1 MQYSQQSEEAFSIEL
16 EQHCVDAGLTHHKAN
31 NSDFEIA
38 SSVSEDSIRQ
48 PTEES
53 SAEEL
58 SEEVLSWAAE
68 DNEINW
74 EEEFWHRDE
83 RSLDFLPPPL
93 STLPVLPPLS
103 SQCSK

>member
-48 PTEES
+48 QTEES

-74 EEEFWHRDE
+74 EEEFWNRDE
-83 RSLDFLPPPL
+83 RSLDFLPPP